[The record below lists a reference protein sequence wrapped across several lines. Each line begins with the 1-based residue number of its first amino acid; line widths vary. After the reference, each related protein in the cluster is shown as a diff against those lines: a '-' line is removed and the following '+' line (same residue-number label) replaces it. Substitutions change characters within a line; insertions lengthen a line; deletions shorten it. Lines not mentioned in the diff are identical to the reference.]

1 MDTVVFIP
9 TWNESENIELLIRDI
24 FAIVPDV
31 DVLVVDDLSP
41 DGTGEIVENLTGE
54 FANLHILHRKGPRGR
69 GWAGIAGYIWALD
82 HDARY
87 VVEMDADYSH
97 QPHYIPALLHALND
111 ADMVVGS
118 RYVAGGKDDRPG
130 HLRNFISRMA
140 GKYQQWMFRTPVKDC
155 TSGFRG
161 YRVNVLEEIGVRDLT
176 TWGPAILSDVLYRVI
191 KKNFRIVEIP
201 IVFPDRERG
210 QSTLTPRILLE
221 GLWNV
226 TRLAFTGTRSSGRS
240 SGTHPTGNPR
250 H

>member
-9 TWNESENIELLIRDI
+9 TWNESENIEPLIRDI

-31 DVLVVDDLSP
+31 HVLVVDDLSP
-41 DGTGEIVENLTGE
+41 DGTGDIVEALTGE
-54 FANLHILHRKGPRGR
+54 FAHLHILHRKGPRGR

-82 HDARY
+82 HHARY
-87 VVEMDADYSH
+87 ILEMDADFSH
-97 QPHYIPALLHALND
+97 RPQDIPALLNALND

-118 RYVAGGKDDRPG
+118 RYVTGGKDDRPG
-130 HLRNFISRMA
+130 CFRHLISRLA
-140 GKYQQWMFRTPVKDC
+140 GKYQQWMFRTSVKDC

-161 YRVNVLEEIGVRDLT
+161 YRAEVLEAIGVRDLT
-176 TWGPAILSDVLYRVI
+176 TWGPAILSDVLYRVV
-191 KKNFRIVEIP
+191 KQDFRIVEIP

-226 TRLAFTGTRSSGRS
+226 TRLAFSGAISHGRS
-240 SGTHPTGNPR
+240 SGTHPTGNSR
-250 H
+250 Q